1 MIRLIV
7 TPHLPHRQ
15 PLFTPISCD
24 ARSGRPSASNG
35 MAKGTRSVRTRLGQK
50 INAKLERMFP
60 ERRLFLKSDTDTR
73 FIRVRPM
80 MQLVAFTGSAM
91 LVAWAIVATAIILM
105 DSIGSGNFREQA
117 KRDQRNYQTRL
128 NEISSQRDSRAVEA
142 LAAQNRFNA
151 ALAQISVMQSEL
163 LNSETHRRELE
174 TGIEVIQL
182 TLRGTMKDR
191 EIARGQVA
199 KLQSLVDNGEAGTSF
214 ASAGAG
220 APMGFVAE
228 ALAKTAAERDQ
239 VVRDAQDALLQAED
253 LAQQIAIMKDQND
266 QIFRQLEEAM
276 TVSVAPLDKMFRAA
290 GMPTER
296 IIEQVRRGYSGQ
308 GGPLTPL
315 SFSTRG
321 GEASADALRA
331 NKLLNQMDRLNLYR
345 IAAQKAPFANPVKA
359 AFRFTSKFGP
369 RRDPKTGGRR
379 MHKGVDFAAPN
390 GTPLYAAAD
399 GVVTYAGWSSGYGR
413 LVKIQHEFGI
423 ETRYAHMSKLR
434 AKVGQRVSR
443 GDRIGDMGA
452 SGRVTGVH
460 LHYEIR
466 VGGKAVNPMIYIKA
480 ANDVF

>member
-1 MIRLIV
+1 
-7 TPHLPHRQ
+7 
-15 PLFTPISCD
+15 
-24 ARSGRPSASNG
+24 
-35 MAKGTRSVRTRLGQK
+35 VRTRLGQK
-50 INAKLERMFP
+50 INVKLEHMFP
-60 ERRLFLKSDTDTR
+60 ERRVFLKSDTDTR

-80 MQLVAFTGSAM
+80 MQLVAFTGSSM

-117 KRDQRNYQTRL
+117 KRDQRTYQSRL

-142 LAAQNRFNA
+142 VAAQNRFNA

-191 EIARGQVA
+191 ELARGQVA
-199 KLQSLVDNGEAGTSF
+199 ELQSQVNSGEAATSL
-214 ASAGAG
+214 ASAGG
-220 APMGFVAE
+220 SAPMDFIAE
-228 ALAKTAAERDQ
+228 ALAKTAAERDK
-239 VVRDAQDALLQAED
+239 VVRDAQDALLRADEM
-253 LAQQIAIMKDQND
+253 AHQIAIMKDQND

-276 TVSVAPLDKMFRAA
+276 TLSVAPLDKMFRAA
-290 GMPTER
+290 GMSTKR

-315 SFSTRG
+315 SFSTS
-321 GEASADALRA
+321 GEEALADALRA

-345 IAAQKAPFANPVKA
+345 IAAQKAPFANPVKV

-390 GTPLYAAAD
+390 GTPLYATAD
-399 GVVTYAGWSSGYGR
+399 GVVTHAGWSSGYGR

-460 LHYEIR
+460 LHYEVR
-466 VGGKAVNPMIYIKA
+466 VGGKAINPMIYIKA

>member
-1 MIRLIV
+1 M
-7 TPHLPHRQ
+7 
-15 PLFTPISCD
+15 
-24 ARSGRPSASNG
+24 
-35 MAKGTRSVRTRLGQK
+35 RTRLEQK

-60 ERRLFLKSDTDTR
+60 ERRVFLKSDTDTR

-117 KRDQRNYQTRL
+117 KRDQRNYQARL

-163 LNSETHRRELE
+163 LNSETHRHELE

-199 KLQSLVDNGEAGTSF
+199 ELQSQVDSGEEGKSF
-214 ASAGAG
+214 AFAGGG
-220 APMGFVAE
+220 APMDFVAE

-253 LAQQIAIMKDQND
+253 MAQQIATMKDQNN

-276 TVSVAPLDKMFRAA
+276 TVSVAPLAKMFRAA

-321 GEASADALRA
+321 GEASADTLRA

-390 GTPLYAAAD
+390 GTPLYATAD
-399 GVVTYAGWSSGYGR
+399 GVVTHAGWSSGYGR

-460 LHYEIR
+460 LHYEVR
-466 VGGKAVNPMIYIKA
+466 VGSKAVNPMIYIKA

>member
-1 MIRLIV
+1 
-7 TPHLPHRQ
+7 
-15 PLFTPISCD
+15 
-24 ARSGRPSASNG
+24 
-35 MAKGTRSVRTRLGQK
+35 VRKRLGQK

-199 KLQSLVDNGEAGTSF
+199 KLQSLVENGEAGTPF
-214 ASAGAG
+214 ASAGGG

-253 LAQQIAIMKDQND
+253 MARQIAIMKDQND

>member
-1 MIRLIV
+1 M
-7 TPHLPHRQ
+7 
-15 PLFTPISCD
+15 
-24 ARSGRPSASNG
+24 
-35 MAKGTRSVRTRLGQK
+35 RTRLEQK

-60 ERRLFLKSDTDTR
+60 ERRVFLKSDTDTR

-117 KRDQRNYQTRL
+117 KRDQRNYQARL

-163 LNSETHRRELE
+163 LNSETHRHELE

-199 KLQSLVDNGEAGTSF
+199 ELQSQVDSGEEGKSF
-214 ASAGAG
+214 AFAGGG
-220 APMGFVAE
+220 APMDFVAE

-253 LAQQIAIMKDQND
+253 MAQQIATMKDQNN

-276 TVSVAPLDKMFRAA
+276 TVSVAPLAKMFRAA

-331 NKLLNQMDRLNLYR
+331 NKLLSQMDRLNLYR

-379 MHKGVDFAAPN
+379 MHKGVDFAAAN
-390 GTPLYAAAD
+390 GTPLYATAD
-399 GVVTYAGWSSGYGR
+399 GVVTHAGWSSGYGR

-460 LHYEIR
+460 LHYEVR